1 MSRWLSRWIF
11 LACTFALVTLHA
23 QETIQVN
30 AKTIQQHIDHQ
41 AFPAYPP
48 IAKAAHIQGTVVFNL
63 RIGTT
68 GKIESMKVVSG
79 HPMLQQAAIDCLNQ
93 WTFHPFQKDGV
104 PVVATGQYSIIFV
117 LSDQSN
123 TTIGHGPQSATPDVH
138 TVTVK
143 VLSDNAAQ
151 GPDTALIDNFDAA
164 DDACKK
170 GILSRQFNAATVSV
184 CKDAAML
191 AEILP
196 TDGNYMARRSA
207 FVYAATAYG
216 DIGDFK
222 SALPWA
228 EKAVEV
234 VKLGHDGNSGSSA
247 AYATRGSVEGYL
259 GDFSAADRDLTM
271 AKDLDRKAVESA
283 RQSQTENGNYY
294 ERDLAKNLQLHAKV
308 LEAMGRSDEA
318 QKKLDEAA
326 KHN

>member
-1 MSRWLSRWIF
+1 
-11 LACTFALVTLHA
+11 
-23 QETIQVN
+23 
-30 AKTIQQHIDHQ
+30 
-41 AFPAYPP
+41 
-48 IAKAAHIQGTVVFNL
+48 
-63 RIGTT
+63 
-68 GKIESMKVVSG
+68 
-79 HPMLQQAAIDCLNQ
+79 
-93 WTFHPFQKDGV
+93 
-104 PVVATGQYSIIFV
+104 
-117 LSDQSN
+117 
-123 TTIGHGPQSATPDVH
+123 
-138 TVTVK
+138 
-143 VLSDNAAQ
+143 
-151 GPDTALIDNFDAA
+151 
-164 DDACKK
+164 
-170 GILSRQFNAATVSV
+170 
-184 CKDAAML
+184 ML